1 MSAFMSLSVLVDL
14 RKPPGAVVLRDA
26 QLLDMFSKAI
36 REKMEL
42 GVFI

>member
-1 MSAFMSLSVLVDL
+1 MSLSVLVDL
-14 RKPPGAVVLRDA
+14 RNPPGPVVLRDD
-26 QLLDMFSKAI
+26 QLLDMFSKEI